1 MKIPSK
7 ATYFWWWRSARIWK
21 FSVVNPAIS
30 GCRPTAS
37 LMRKVSRCASTEASW
52 KYGREAWDRVP
63 NSGRTKKFT
72 VKKNIRNLHRT
83 ILWWGNKCY
92 KPTISIYI
100 YAYIYI
106 YGRLTSI
113 EIIISKS
120 HHKINGFPKGRWV
133 LRFNI
138 SCKKPHCFQKKKN
151 IHPKTSLWMQP
162 YQW

>member
-1 MKIPSK
+1 
-7 ATYFWWWRSARIWK
+7 
-21 FSVVNPAIS
+21 
-30 GCRPTAS
+30 
-37 LMRKVSRCASTEASW
+37 
-52 KYGREAWDRVP
+52 
-63 NSGRTKKFT
+63 

-100 YAYIYI
+100 CVYI

-138 SCKKPHCFQKKKN
+138 SCKKPHCFQKKK
-151 IHPKTSLWMQP
+151 KTSTPKPPFGCNRTNDKPIPTWGYIRLHT
-162 YQW
+162 